1 MDCIIFFI
9 KAEIFKNG
17 LVILKPFLMVVQW
30 ALDTIN
36 LSGGG
41 GARKFSGREGVV
53 NTFLCNFLD
62 LLPNVKEN

>member
-17 LVILKPFLMVVQW
+17 LVILKPFLMVGQW

-36 LSGGG
+36 LSGGW
-41 GARKFSGREGVV
+41 RSQEIFSGGRGSEYIFV
-53 NTFLCNFLD
+53 
-62 LLPNVKEN
+62 